1 MSASLSRT
9 STSGRPLVVL
19 SGRPFGGERPGWGL
33 PESYLTAL
41 DRAGLAGVVVGDP
54 EAGVAL
60 LRAGCGLLLPGGPDV
75 DPARYAQPAHETTVV
90 NSALDELEF
99 PLLEA
104 ALEQDRPVLGICR
117 GVQVLNVAL
126 GGTLV
131 QDLASERPGELG
143 HRWREDADGG
153 PRDAW
158 HPVELAPESR
168 VRSALG
174 ETVDVTSAHHQGLD
188 RLGAGLRATGWAP
201 DGLVEAVEVDGPA
214 FVVGVQFH
222 PERMPAE
229 TASGLFEAF
238 ATALREAA
246 TVGSPAS
253 VGIAPAAGS

>member
-1 MSASLSRT
+1 MSAPASLT
-9 STSGRPLVVL
+9 STSGKPLVVL
-19 SGRPFGGERPGWGL
+19 SGRLLGGDRPGWGL
-33 PESYLTAL
+33 PASYLTAL
-41 DRAGLAGVVVGDP
+41 ERAGLAGVVVDDP

-75 DPARYAQPAHETTVV
+75 DPARYEQVPHESTVV
-90 NSALDELEF
+90 NAALDELEF

-104 ALEQDRPVLGICR
+104 ALAGDRPVLGICR

-131 QDLASERPGELG
+131 QDLPSERPEELG
-143 HRWREDADGG
+143 HRWKDGGDGG

-158 HPVELAPESR
+158 HAVELAPGSR
-168 VRSALG
+168 VRAALG
-174 ETVDVTSAHHQGLD
+174 DSVEVTSAHHQGLD

-201 DGLVEAVEVDGPA
+201 DGLVEAVEVDGGS

-229 TASGLFEAF
+229 TAAGLFEAF
-238 ATALREAA
+238 AGALREAA
-246 TVGSPAS
+246 GTRGSAS
-253 VGIAPAAGS
+253 VGLAPAAGS